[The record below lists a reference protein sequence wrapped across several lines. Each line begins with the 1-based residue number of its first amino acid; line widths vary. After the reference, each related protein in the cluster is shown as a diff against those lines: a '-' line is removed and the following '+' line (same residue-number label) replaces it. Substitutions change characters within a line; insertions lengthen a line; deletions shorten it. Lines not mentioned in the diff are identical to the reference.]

1 MTEEI
6 QKPDP
11 KAAIA
16 KAHREIAEENQN
28 KAVKMLKSKL
38 RELEGAEVIVANIK
52 REIADLELK
61 IEQGNI

>member
-1 MTEEI
+1 MTEI

-28 KAVKMLKSKL
+28 KAVGALKKKL
-38 RELEGAEVIVANIK
+38 RELEGAETIVGNIQ